1 MRTVLRAAGLRF
13 VIYPGDH
20 RPAHVH
26 DIGQGGEAVFNLN
39 CRRGVPLLREV
50 YGLSRSDTA
59 RIQALVVTNKS
70 VLCAAWESIH
80 GEA

>member
-1 MRTVLRAAGLRF
+1 MPTVLTAAGLRF

-26 DIGQGGEAVFNLN
+26 VIGQGGEAVFSLN

-50 YGLSRSDTA
+50 YGLSP
-59 RIQALVVTNKS
+59 Q
-70 VLCAAWESIH
+70 
-80 GEA
+80 

>member
-1 MRTVLRAAGLRF
+1 MPTVLRAAGLRF

-26 DIGQGGEAVFNLN
+26 VIGQGGEAIFNLN
-39 CRRGVPLLREV
+39 GRKGMPVLREV
-50 YGLSRSDTA
+50 YGLSRRDVA
-59 RIQALVVTNKS
+59 RIRALMASHLS

-80 GEA
+80 GKA